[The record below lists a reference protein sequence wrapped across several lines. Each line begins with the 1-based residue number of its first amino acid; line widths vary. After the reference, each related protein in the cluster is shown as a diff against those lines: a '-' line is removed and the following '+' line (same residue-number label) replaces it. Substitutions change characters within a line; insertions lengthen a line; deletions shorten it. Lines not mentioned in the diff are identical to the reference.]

1 MYAPVLEL
9 RDGPFESRESAPES
23 TAIVGRSLLTKTV
36 ADPNSSPASREQ
48 YRQLAATLHNA
59 QANTGVKAIMIAS
72 AVGGEGKTLTAAN
85 LGLTFAESYKRRVLL
100 VDADLRRPS
109 LHRIFGIDDSAGCE
123 EPPAQSW
130 TACVRQV
137 TPRLGLLTRNHPS
150 SAPMADLTSMRMRQV
165 IDEARHLVDWIII
178 DTPPIALLPDAS
190 LLASMVDGT
199 VIVVRAGSTPLD
211 LVKRAVDALDSKK
224 TLGVV
229 LNAARK
235 QAVDP
240 RYGYENYYRRIESNQ
255 AKEL

>member
-1 MYAPVLEL
+1 
-9 RDGPFESRESAPES
+9 
-23 TAIVGRSLLTKTV
+23 
-36 ADPNSSPASREQ
+36 
-48 YRQLAATLHNA
+48 
-59 QANTGVKAIMIAS
+59 
-72 AVGGEGKTLTAAN
+72 
-85 LGLTFAESYKRRVLL
+85 
-100 VDADLRRPS
+100 
-109 LHRIFGIDDSAGCE
+109 
-123 EPPAQSW
+123 
-130 TACVRQV
+130 
-137 TPRLGLLTRNHPS
+137 
-150 SAPMADLTSMRMRQV
+150 MADLTSTRMRQV